1 MPVSSPAQ
9 SRCSEHPASLC
20 HQSSPLSAPG
30 APEAITGFEFHGQ
43 VDARRCA
50 ERFTE
55 MNLCSHV
62 REASAVKIPISQM
75 RTRAQRGAGSCPRPH
90 SRGEELSWKP
100 APSDLLFSVSFL
112 SLCWVGGGTEDPHL
126 PSLRLSTHPFP
137 QGWFSPP
144 PFISVPGEVR
154 AGLVA
159 VGETR
164 ERTPVPLVC
173 APLAT
178 HPYLPA
184 HRKPWFLTPAWC
196 SDTLR
201 ASEKLAISPHPHLH
215 ARKVCVI
222 QQIKTSEP

>member
-1 MPVSSPAQ
+1 MGACVHASEAGTDRSLSFPCPAGAGSHPLPPQNSVQLLSNPAASPLPPPQCPPGSMPVSSPAQ

-30 APEAITGFEFHGQ
+30 APEAITRFEFHGQ

-62 REASAVKIPISQM
+62 CEASAVKIPISQM

-100 APSDLLFSVSFL
+100 APSDLLFAVSFL

-137 QGWFSPP
+137 QGWFSPS

-154 AGLVA
+154 AGL
-159 VGETR
+159 
-164 ERTPVPLVC
+164 
-173 APLAT
+173 
-178 HPYLPA
+178 
-184 HRKPWFLTPAWC
+184 
-196 SDTLR
+196 
-201 ASEKLAISPHPHLH
+201 
-215 ARKVCVI
+215 ARRR
-222 QQIKTSEP
+222 